1 MYNDFWGSVTDFRLN
16 LHPSVPITIGGWKFP
31 ELANS
36 SGWLLDLITT
46 WRHNMARISAI
57 KDFRTQCKMF
67 AVYSLLFVV
76 FLNLFRS
83 MQLLIIVIQTAWK
96 KCMVCVAFCKGFIF
110 GLPFYRFTHIQG
122 AIIEAHGITILGSV
136 NHTSPFLQKRYYS
149 DTMRSVIR
157 KCPKTL

>member
-1 MYNDFWGSVTDFRLN
+1 MYNDFRGSVTNFRLN

-57 KDFRTQCKMF
+57 KDFRTQFEMF
-67 AVYSLLFVV
+67 ALYSLLFAV
-76 FLNLFRS
+76 FLNLFS
-83 MQLLIIVIQTAWK
+83 FDATVNHCDTNCMK
-96 KCMVCVAFCKGFIF
+96 KVHG
-110 GLPFYRFTHIQG
+110 GRPFYRFTHIQG
-122 AIIEAHGITILGSV
+122 VIIEAHGITILGSV
-136 NHTSPFLQKRYYS
+136 NHTSPFPQKRYYS
-149 DTMRSVIR
+149 DTMRSVLR